1 MSEVTANG
9 RPRLWPEP
17 KAFEAKILE
26 YFEAQKEDGKPPTIA
41 GLCYFLGFSDKQALT
56 AYEGYGDDFS
66 LPVKKARLR
75 IEQDRSERLLGKDT
89 FTPGVIFDL
98 KNNHGWRDKS
108 EQELSGPDG
117 GPIQVSEIVLRGVRS
132 QPHD

>member
-1 MSEVTANG
+1 MPKDG
-9 RPRLWPEP
+9 RPRLWPSA
-17 KAFEAKILE
+17 KAFAAKIDA
-26 YFEAQKEDGKPPTIA
+26 YFEGQKTDGKPPTIA

-56 AYEGYGDDFS
+56 TYEGYGEDFS

-98 KNNHGWRDKS
+98 KNNHGWKDTS
-108 EQELSGPDG
+108 QQEVTGDMRV
-117 GPIQVSEIVLRGVRS
+117 INEIVLRGVR
-132 QPHD
+132 PD